1 MIIWLAS
8 YPKSGNTWVRSIVN
22 QLIYDDIKKNENVF
36 DGLLKIRRYP
46 SKSDILGLP
55 KIPNKYTDQ
64 QKKEVINFT
73 IKNWRKS
80 QETINKD
87 KKTHILKTHNMLCKL
102 KIDNKDYAFTDY
114 MNSIGVIHIVRDPRN
129 IVSSVKNH
137 FNHQDISESI
147 EMLKYEHTW
156 TGFKNND
163 VPQLLSSWN
172 NHYNSWKRFPKNNL
186 LIRYEDLLLNTKSE
200 IKRLITFLSS
210 FFQITSNEED
220 IDSIIKN
227 TSFENFNKLE
237 KQGRFKENS
246 FDKSGEENK
255 FFFLGPENNWKK
267 FLNKNDEELLISIF
281 KKEMEELN
289 YI

>member
-1 MIIWLAS
+1 
-8 YPKSGNTWVRSIVN
+8 
-22 QLIYDDIKKNENVF
+22 
-36 DGLLKIRRYP
+36 
-46 SKSDILGLP
+46 
-55 KIPNKYTDQ
+55 
-64 QKKEVINFT
+64 
-73 IKNWRKS
+73 
-80 QETINKD
+80 
-87 KKTHILKTHNMLCKL
+87 MLCKL

-137 FNHQDISESI
+137 FNHQDINETI

-163 VPQLLSSWN
+163 VPQFLSSWN

-186 LIRYEDLLLNTKSE
+186 LIRYEDLLQNTKSE
-200 IKRLITFLSS
+200 IKKMITFLSP

-220 IDSIIKN
+220 IDSIMQN

-237 KQGRFKENS
+237 KQGKFKENS

-255 FFFLGPENNWKK
+255 FFFLGPKNNWKK
-267 FLNKNDEELLISIF
+267 FLNKKDEELLISIF